1 MRKLTGGVCLA
12 AASLLMAAAG
22 TASAAETA
30 SATISSAPSG
40 GAFKYTIALTNTSTD
55 GSKIGTFWFSW
66 ILSPVETDFMEVAP
80 TSPAVP
86 SGWASLSSHINATDG
101 FGMENLDAAGSTDLL
116 APGNTDTFTFI
127 STEPL
132 SQILGNSTIGS
143 KLPETTAVVY
153 AGLPESDAGFQ
164 FNVVAVPEPVSIA
177 MLALYG
183 GGLLIRRRR
192 A

>member
-1 MRKLTGGVCLA
+1 MWNLKGAVCLA
-12 AASLLMAAAG
+12 AAGLLAAAG

-40 GAFKYTIALTNTSTD
+40 SSFKYTIALTNTSTD

-66 ILSPVETDFMEVAP
+66 ILSPIETDFMEVAP
-80 TSPAVP
+80 TSLTAPT
-86 SGWASLSSHINATDG
+86 GWASLVSHNTATDG
-101 FGMENLDAAGSTDLL
+101 FGFENLDAAGATDLL

-143 KLPETTAVVY
+143 KLPETTAVIY

-164 FNVVAVPEPVSIA
+164 FNVVAVPEPVSVS
-177 MLALYG
+177 MLALCG
-183 GGLLIRRRR
+183 GGLWMRRRR